1 METITTT
8 KPKRRF
14 PDATWREVEK
24 RACAGIPLQTLSEA
38 FGIGIATLNDRSKR
52 YAWQTPARL
61 ARKRGAALCEG
72 KSEIVAGAIRGQT
85 RPDGQADETAVPDCI
100 TALAALASAPP
111 AEFQAALVPV
121 MQHLLA
127 RGLQGMPP
135 PRTVADVKTAV
146 DIHRRAA
153 GLDSKDGGRGVFVLV
168 SPLRTV
174 TRRPGRLVDAG
185 ACDPA

>member
-1 METITTT
+1 METITTAT
-8 KPKRRF
+8 PKRRF

-24 RACAGIPLQTLSEA
+24 RACAGIPLQTLSDA
-38 FGIGIATLNDRSKR
+38 YGIGIATLNDRSKR
-52 YAWQTPARL
+52 YSWQTPARL
-61 ARKRGAALCEG
+61 ARKRGAGGCAE
-72 KSEIVAGAIRGQT
+72 KSSIVACGIRGQT
-85 RPDGQADETAVPDCI
+85 PQDGRADETAVPDCV
-100 TALAALASAPP
+100 TALLALASGPP

-127 RGLQGMPP
+127 QGLQGMPP
-135 PRTVADVKTAV
+135 PRTVGDVKTAV

-174 TRRPGRLVDAG
+174 TRRPGRIIDAG
-185 ACDPA
+185 ACDPG